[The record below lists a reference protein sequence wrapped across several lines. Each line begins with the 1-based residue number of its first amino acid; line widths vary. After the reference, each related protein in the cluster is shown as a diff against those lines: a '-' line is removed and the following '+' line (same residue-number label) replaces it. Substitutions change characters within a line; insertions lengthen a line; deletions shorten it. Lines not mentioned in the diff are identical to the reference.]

1 MRRSSD
7 PIKDSISS
15 EIKIQ
20 NDAKDESRLKQKK
33 NLESFEE
40 LKSWFEKFQ
49 DPVINDIYSESKL
62 QYLLSLEQIF
72 EIREFI

>member
-20 NDAKDESRLKQKK
+20 NDAKDELRLKQKK

-49 DPVINDIYSESKL
+49 DPVMNGIYSESKL

>member
-20 NDAKDESRLKQKK
+20 NDAKDELRLKQKK

-62 QYLLSLEQIF
+62 QYLLYLEQIF
-72 EIREFI
+72 KIREFI

>member
-1 MRRSSD
+1 MLRSAG
-7 PIKDSISS
+7 PIKDSINS

-20 NDAKDESRLKQKK
+20 NDAKDELRLKQKK

-62 QYLLSLEQIF
+62 QYLLYLEQIF